1 MMYDT
6 GIRNNQTTSRFKGGR
21 TKMLTTVRADAEALY
36 DGGWRAEDR
45 TQLMTEFDLSEEE
58 ANVIADELEKIADRN

>member
-1 MMYDT
+1 
-6 GIRNNQTTSRFKGGR
+6 
-21 TKMLTTVRADAEALY
+21 MLTTIRADAEALY

-58 ANVIADELEKIADRN
+58 ANMIANELEKIADRN